1 MAEARPVRAPRG
13 SRSAPAP
20 PPPREFRQARAR
32 ATYEKILG
40 AALELYAER
49 GYHATQTPDIAA
61 RAGLS
66 VGGLYRYF
74 RDKHQIFVEVMHHG
88 LEHNRRQQDAMI
100 AAFEEAWRAG
110 EVDLPEAAERI
121 VDWTWDAVRGA
132 PPDLLRTYM
141 AMGYQDETFSALREQ
156 YDRYE
161 RQAMARLLEKLWPA
175 GRRSSPLAAAKVIDI
190 VVETLAMWAATH
202 SGAESRGVKQAT
214 KELVA
219 RYLSAD

>member
-161 RQAMARLLEKLWPA
+161 RQAFGRLLEKLWPA
-175 GRRSSPLAAAKVIDI
+175 DRRSSPLAAAKVIDI
-190 VVETLAMWAATH
+190 VVETLAIWAATH
-202 SGAESRGVKQAT
+202 PGAESRGVKQAT